1 MHLRLT
7 PSTGSGAG
15 DDELRCNVQHGR
27 QPTAQRAVRHAPQR
41 VLRLGHPGVAAEHE
55 AGDKLQRTC
64 CWLDN
69 PLPLLTLHWVGLVHA
84 PSKTPAATVH
94 CCMRPEIPHV
104 HCRSTHR
111 STSTFCSLT
120 AACVDH
126 ICHHTG
132 QRFVPVPPH
141 WLCAP
146 LQLGWSDTNP
156 LVQSMSCSCC
166 CTHPACRR
174 HFHAGSGTVSSPESC
189 WSAERALDARLHGP
203 HQQQHQAGRA
213 HHQLRRWAAAVLRL
227 RRIASDIASM

>member
-84 PSKTPAATVH
+84 PSKTTAATVH

-174 HFHAGSGTVSSPESC
+174 HFHAGSGTVSFLSPAGLQHVHWTRVFTDRINNSTKLVGPTISCEGGRRLCCGCVES
-189 WSAERALDARLHGP
+189 
-203 HQQQHQAGRA
+203 
-213 HHQLRRWAAAVLRL
+213 
-227 RRIASDIASM
+227 